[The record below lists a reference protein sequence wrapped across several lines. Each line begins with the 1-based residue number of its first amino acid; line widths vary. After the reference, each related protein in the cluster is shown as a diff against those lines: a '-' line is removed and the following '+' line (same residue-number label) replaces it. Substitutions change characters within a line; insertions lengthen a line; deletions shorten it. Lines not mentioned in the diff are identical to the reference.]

1 MFSMIALVISM
12 VALAVCLLT
21 AISGVLSDG
30 LKGLKKRGKPIGIAF
45 SIYAVAFILFLI
57 TQ

>member
-1 MFSMIALVISM
+1 MVSMIAFIISM
-12 VALAVCLLT
+12 VALAVSLLA

-30 LKGLKKRGKPIGIAF
+30 LKGLKKRGKLMGIAF
-45 SIYAVAFILFLI
+45 YIYVVSFLVFFT

>member
-1 MFSMIALVISM
+1 MVSMIALIVSM
-12 VALAVCLLT
+12 VALAVSLLV

-30 LKGLKKRGKPIGIAF
+30 LKGLKKRGKLIGIAF
-45 SIYAVAFILFLI
+45 SIYAATFLIFLI